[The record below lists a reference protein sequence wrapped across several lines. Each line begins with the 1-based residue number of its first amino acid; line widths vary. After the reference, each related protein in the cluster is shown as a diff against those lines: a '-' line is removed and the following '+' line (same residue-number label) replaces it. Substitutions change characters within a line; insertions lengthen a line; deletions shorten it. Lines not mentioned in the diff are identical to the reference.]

1 MGNVERRLVAA
12 GLTTESIVALRI
24 STTDLSAL
32 GRAFKALGEHLAEL
46 TIRPEGTFVQVDRL
60 SSAGAMV
67 AIGVGPLRRRA
78 PDGMGAADP
87 DRPTRLLE
95 TLTEESKGTRP

>member
-32 GRAFKALGEHLAEL
+32 GRAFEALGEHLAEL

-67 AIGVGPLRRRA
+67 AIEALAARGA
-78 PDGMGAADP
+78 PRTRMGAADP
-87 DRPTRLLE
+87 ASVRPAC
-95 TLTEESKGTRP
+95 